1 MRRILAVRFGFIIR
15 WGIDPDSAAQYSP
28 LMPQAKSG
36 QFHTTRWSLVLAVA
50 GVDERQSLR
59 ALEELCRTYWH
70 PLFAYLRRKGY
81 DHHDAQ
87 DLTQSFL
94 ASLLKNQTIPRADQ
108 EKGRF
113 RSFLLVA
120 LQRFIINEWHRDQA
134 QERGGRIQFSSIDA
148 EGFERSYAELPA
160 KLSADTVYELDWAY
174 ATVQNALA
182 KVRAQAESRGRGRLF
197 DSLKIYLTGDSADA
211 SQEKTAQE
219 LKLPLATVRT
229 MVHRLRKEYRE
240 ALRREIAD
248 TVASSE
254 DIDDELRYLR
264 QVLVS
269 AGNLEKT

>member
-1 MRRILAVRFGFIIR
+1 ML
-15 WGIDPDSAAQYSP
+15 QEN
-28 LMPQAKSG
+28 SG
-36 QFHTTRWSLVLAVA
+36 QFHTTRWSIVLTAA
-50 GVDERQSLR
+50 GVDEQQAQK

-70 PLFAYLRRKGY
+70 PLFAYLRRRGY

-94 ASLLKNQTIPRADQ
+94 ASLLKNQTISRADQ

-113 RSFLLVA
+113 RSYLLVA

-134 QERGGRIQFSSIDA
+134 QKRGGHIQFSSIDA
-148 EGFERSYAELPA
+148 ENFERSYAELPA
-160 KLSADTVYELDWAY
+160 NLPPDTVYELEWAH

-182 KVRAQAESRGRGRLF
+182 KVRAQAESRGRGKLF
-197 DSLKIYLTGDSADA
+197 DALKIYLTGDSTDA
-211 SQEKTAQE
+211 SQDQTAQA
-219 LKLPLATVRT
+219 LALPIATVRT

-240 ALRREIAD
+240 ALRREIAE

-264 QVLVS
+264 QVLVTAS
-269 AGNLEKT
+269 SLGTTST

>member
-1 MRRILAVRFGFIIR
+1 
-15 WGIDPDSAAQYSP
+15 
-28 LMPQAKSG
+28 MPQAQSA
-36 QFHTTRWSLVLAVA
+36 QFHTTRWSIVLAAA
-50 GVDERQSLR
+50 GPDEQYSRK
-59 ALEELCRTYWH
+59 ALKELCRIYWQ

-120 LQRFIINEWHRDQA
+120 LQRFIINEWHKDHA
-134 QERGGRIQFSSIDA
+134 QKRSGHIQFSSIDA
-148 EGFERSYAELPA
+148 ENFERTYAELPA
-160 KLSADTVYELDWAY
+160 NLSPETVYELDWAY

-182 KVRAQAESRGRGRLF
+182 KVRAQAESRGRGKLF
-197 DSLKIYLTGDSADA
+197 DSLNVYLTGESVDT
-211 SQEKTAQE
+211 SQERTAEE
-219 LKLPLATVRT
+219 LKLPVATVRT

-248 TVASSE
+248 TVATSD

-264 QVLVS
+264 QVLVTAS
-269 AGNLEKT
+269 HVEKARP